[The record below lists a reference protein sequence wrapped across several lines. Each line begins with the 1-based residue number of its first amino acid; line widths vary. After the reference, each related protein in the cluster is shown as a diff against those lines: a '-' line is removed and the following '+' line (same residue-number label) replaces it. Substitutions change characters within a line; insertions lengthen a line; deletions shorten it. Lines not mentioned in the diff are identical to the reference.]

1 MEITQL
7 PWIYLLDISGNKL
20 SGRINDRKWNM
31 PSLQMLNLANNNFLG
46 DLPNSF
52 DSNKVEGLDL
62 SQNQFS
68 VTFKLVSKIYQ
79 SLFN

>member
-1 MEITQL
+1 
-7 PWIYLLDISGNKL
+7 
-20 SGRINDRKWNM
+20 
-31 PSLQMLNLANNNFLG
+31 MLNLANNNFLG